1 MHVFVCFF
9 DDGFCLSYSRRLL
22 YVCVLV
28 FCAYAY
34 VIKYN
39 ISGWIADLS
48 AIGGSSV
55 DAVDPAKTAMTEDT
69 WDDTESESL
78 ELPGNKV
85 RTHNRRLLC
94 VCV

>member
-1 MHVFVCFF
+1 
-9 DDGFCLSYSRRLL
+9 
-22 YVCVLV
+22 VLV